1 MNNITISLSNE
12 DRARLDRLTDFLEKR
27 IAQVNKVYATCLERT
42 PAEVTETAPQE
53 AQTEEPKELA
63 QPEPEEPAEAKIEE
77 PKPTPKVTVEDI
89 RSKVLALT
97 AAGKKEELKEII
109 KSYASKVSEIPEELL
124 AEVLQKLD
132 ALEG

>member
-12 DRARLDRLTDFLEKR
+12 DRALLGKINESLENLLSQGYQLK
-27 IAQVNKVYATCLERT
+27 L
-42 PAEVTETAPQE
+42 PLAEVTETAPQK
-53 AQTEEPKELA
+53 AQTEEPKELT
-63 QPEPEEPAEAKIEE
+63 QPEPEQPTEAKIEE
-77 PKPTPKVTVEDI
+77 PKPTPRVTVEDI

-97 AAGKKEELKEII
+97 AAGKKEELKAII